1 MLKKLVSLLLSV
13 LLILSCCSAAFAAFA
28 ETAESED
35 VSVQAETAG
44 EQKGAEIEMDAHV
57 LALLQAYTEL
67 AKNQNE
73 MTDEQKA
80 KLAEYEEKL
89 QNFGSEFAG
98 ALSSAE
104 ATAQASKILSA
115 MTGTVAK
122 LTGKTGPVGELE
134 GKIDA
139 YEGRVSTAEPSEEDL
154 AGYNELVAS
163 YGKLT
168 DAQKGELEVTRFDK
182 LFHLV
187 LDREYYVYRAEVS
200 AETGKNPSSKDAYAA
215 AQARAETILGNAGY
229 VTCFAEAKALNETVN
244 NNKLSAQERLDA
256 FAAASEN
263 VRIYASLW
271 YKSYTCFYYKINS
284 SSAGKAFFTLAQAF
298 GKEALAAEP
307 FTEKSPAK
315 VSRPS
320 AKNYEGGENDPQYI
334 ADFAAYMENQKA
346 ISEYNCRKANHTAK
360 FEMQGMETVAAAAS
374 EYKAIV
380 DIAKD
385 ALAAMDA
392 FAADN
397 TNLAP
402 AKKVAAAYEKLTDYQ
417 KAVISESTVI
427 KVRTEPREY
436 DSSWSTT
443 SLYISTCCD
452 RCKDIAQYDKLT
464 AFIQLVNSIAEPYD
478 NDDIAKVRESYDAVP
493 ASLRASVPEE
503 VMEKYKAILA
513 SIAPDTPS
521 LVKPDLSVY
530 TETTVVYP
538 KGATRAQVEEA
549 LPKLEN
555 AVVNSILPLLGVDGG
570 LPNMVKTGLYTN
582 YSVAE
587 IAKMLYPLLGDL
599 AGSLLN
605 VTPEKLAKTL
615 TEGKFAGAV
624 AALNAAQT
632 AGDAAVAGGAENVD
646 YWSYF
651 TVVNGNFGFRD
662 GDKEGFLDAVA
673 ALFRPLSL
681 LATALQFENNI
692 STTNG
697 TYTYGAYEDL
707 MPIFEALDLEG
718 VLSSHEYTLY
728 VNKVK
733 ETDNNM
739 AMDARIRPIL
749 VPILNLVDR
758 FAEAPLDTLLDVLPK
773 LGWALKSNLVNDQ
786 LSTLISKIK
795 FVSVTPPDLSPA
807 GLYDLLAGDS
817 GEFSISLDENNAIKI
832 NKEKFVQFISDIA
845 GCGTAV
851 VKDSIARGTAYRL
864 GVDSDKPDAFVVL
877 FRWLYGEL
885 TTGKN
890 VKAIKGAV
898 DNFQDLNTVAKLL
911 VKVVLNCVAE
921 TPTDTALATVVNLFA
936 PAEPTTPDLSDIGNL
951 IPNIGG
957 NADNN
962 GDANAEQ
969 NSGGQT
975 QTDKLSNPKTG
986 GRIMSPC
993 FLLVTAAALA
1003 GGAILYK
1010 KKCGQD

>member
-1 MLKKLVSLLLSV
+1 MSKKLVSLLLSV
-13 LLILSCCSAAFAAFA
+13 LLILSCCSAAFVAFA

-35 VSVQAETAG
+35 VPVQAETAG
-44 EQKGAEIEMDAHV
+44 EQQGAEVEVDANV
-57 LALLQAYTEL
+57 LALLQAYTAL
-67 AKNQNE
+67 AQNQNE

-80 KLAEYEEKL
+80 KLAEYEEKI

-98 ALSSAE
+98 ALSSEE
-104 ATAQASKILSA
+104 ATAQASQILSA

-139 YEGRVSTAEPSEEDL
+139 YEGKMSTAEPSEEDL
-154 AGYNELVAS
+154 AGYNELVAA

-200 AETGKNPSSKDAYAA
+200 AETGKNPSSKDAYAT
-215 AQARAETILGNAGY
+215 AQQRAEAILGNAGY
-229 VTCFAEAKALNETVN
+229 VTCFQEAKALNETVN
-244 NNKLSAQERLDA
+244 NSKLSAQEKLDA

-263 VRIYASLW
+263 ARIYASFW
-271 YKSYTCFYYKINS
+271 YNSYSCFYYKINS
-284 SSAGKAFFTLAQAF
+284 SSAGKAFFTIVQAF
-298 GKEALAAEP
+298 EKEALKAEP
-307 FTEKSPAK
+307 FTEKSPTK
-315 VSRPS
+315 VPRPS
-320 AKNYEGGENDPQYI
+320 AKNYEGGEDNPQYI
-334 ADFAAYMENQKA
+334 ADFAKYMENQKA
-346 ISEYNCRKANHTAK
+346 ISEYNCRKANYTAN
-360 FEMQGMETVAAAAS
+360 FDLQGMETIAAVAP
-374 EYKAIV
+374 EYKVVV

-385 ALAAMDA
+385 AMAAMDA

-402 AKKVAAAYEKLTDYQ
+402 AKKVAATYEKLTDYQ
-417 KAVISESTVI
+417 KYVISESTVI
-427 KVRTEPREY
+427 KVRTEPKEY
-436 DSSWSTT
+436 ASSWSTT
-443 SLYISTCCD
+443 SLYISTCVD
-452 RCKDIAQYDKLT
+452 RCRDIAQYDKLT

-478 NDDIAKVRESYDAVP
+478 NDDIAKVRESYDEVP

-521 LVKPDLSVY
+521 LLKPDLSVY

-538 KGATRAQVEEA
+538 EGATRAQVEEA

-555 AVVNSILPLLGVDGG
+555 AVVDLILPLLGVDGG

-587 IAKMLYPLLGDL
+587 VAKMLYPLLGNL
-599 AGSLLN
+599 AGDLLN

-615 TEGKFAGAV
+615 TEEKFAGAV
-624 AALNAAQT
+624 AALNAAQA
-632 AGDAAVAGGAENVD
+632 AGDAAVAGGAKDVD
-646 YWSYF
+646 YWSYL
-651 TVVNGNFGFRD
+651 TVVDGNFGFQD

-681 LATALQFENNI
+681 LSTALQFENQI
-692 STTNG
+692 STTQG
-697 TYTYGAYEDL
+697 TYKYGAYEDL
-707 MPIFEALDLEG
+707 VPIFEALDLEG
-718 VLSSHEYTLY
+718 VMSSHEYTLY
-728 VNKVK
+728 VNEVK
-733 ETDNNM
+733 AANSNM
-739 AMDARIRPIL
+739 QMDARIRPIL

-773 LGWALKSNLVNDQ
+773 LGWALKSNMVNDQ
-786 LSTLISKIK
+786 LATLISKIK
-795 FVSVTPPDLSPA
+795 FVSITPPDLSPA

-817 GEFSISLDENNAIKI
+817 GVFAISLDENNAIKI
-832 NKEKFVQFISDIA
+832 DKEKFVQFINDIA

-885 TTGKN
+885 TTVKN
-890 VKAIKGAV
+890 MKAIKGAV
-898 DNFQDLNTVAKLL
+898 DNSQGLNAVAKLL
-911 VKVVLNCVAE
+911 VKTVLNRVAE
-921 TPTDTALATVVNLFA
+921 MPADTALATVVNLFA
-936 PAEPTTPDLSDIGNL
+936 PAEQTLPDLSGIGDL
-951 IPNIGG
+951 LPNIGG
-957 NADNN
+957 NGGNN

-969 NSGGQT
+969 NNGGQA
-975 QTDKLSNPKTG
+975 QTGTPSVPKTG
-986 GRIMSPC
+986 GQIMSAS
-993 FLLVTAAALA
+993 FSLAAAAALA
-1003 GGAILYK
+1003 CGAILYK
-1010 KKCGQD
+1010 KKCDQD

>member
-1 MLKKLVSLLLSV
+1 MSKKLVSLLLSV
-13 LLILSCCSAAFAAFA
+13 LLILSCCSAAFVAFA
-28 ETAESED
+28 EAAESEEVP
-35 VSVQAETAG
+35 VSTETAG
-44 EQKGAEIEMDAHV
+44 KEQGAEIEVDANV
-57 LALLQAYTEL
+57 LALLQAYTAL
-67 AKNQNE
+67 AQNQNE
-73 MTDEQKA
+73 MSDEQKA
-80 KLAEYEEKL
+80 KLAEYEEKI

-98 ALSSAE
+98 ALSSEE
-104 ATAQASKILSA
+104 ATAQASQILSA

-139 YEGRVSTAEPSEEDL
+139 YEGKISTAEPSEEDL
-154 AGYNELVAS
+154 AGYNELVAA

-200 AETGKNPSSKDAYAA
+200 AETGKNPSGKDAYAA
-215 AQARAETILGNAGY
+215 AQTRAEAILGNAGY

-244 NNKLSAQERLDA
+244 NSKLSAQEKLDA

-263 VRIYASLW
+263 ARTYASFW
-271 YKSYTCFYYKINS
+271 YKSYNCFYYKINS
-284 SSAGKAFFTLAQAF
+284 SSAGKAFFTVVQALE
-298 GKEALAAEP
+298 KEALAADP

-320 AKNYEGGENDPQYI
+320 AKDYDDGENDPQYI

-346 ISEYNCRKANHTAK
+346 IAEYNCRKANHTAK
-360 FEMQGMETVAAAAS
+360 FDLQGMETIAAVAP

-380 DIAKD
+380 DIAND

-417 KAVISESTVI
+417 KAVISESTTI
-427 KVRTEPREY
+427 KVRTEPKEY
-436 DSSWSTT
+436 ATSWSTT
-443 SLYISTCCD
+443 SLYISTCCS

-464 AFIQLVNSIAEPYD
+464 AFIALVNSVTEPYD
-478 NDDIAKVRESYDAVP
+478 NDDIAKVRESYNEIP
-493 ASLRASVPEE
+493 TSLRASVPEE

-513 SIAPDTPS
+513 CIAPDAS
-521 LVKPDLSVY
+521 LPVKPDLSVY

-538 KGATRAQVEEA
+538 EGATRAQVEEA

-555 AVVNSILPLLGVDGG
+555 TVVDLILPLLGVDGG
-570 LPNMVKTGLYTN
+570 LTNMVQTGLYTN

-587 IAKMLYPLLGDL
+587 IAKMLYPMLSDL
-599 AGSLLN
+599 TSGLLN
-605 VTPEKLAKTL
+605 TTPKKLADKL
-615 TEGKFAGAV
+615 TEEKFAGAV
-624 AALNAAQT
+624 AALNAAQA
-632 AGDAAVAGGAENVD
+632 AGDQAVADGAKDVD
-646 YWSYF
+646 YWSYL
-651 TVVNGNFGFRD
+651 TVTDGNFGFQD

-681 LATALQFENNI
+681 LATALPFENNI
-692 STTNG
+692 STTDG

-707 MPIFEALDLEG
+707 VPIFEALDLEG
-718 VLSSHEYTLY
+718 ILSSHEYTLY
-728 VNKVK
+728 VNEVK
-733 ETDNNM
+733 ETNNNM
-739 AMDARIRPIL
+739 VMDARIRPIL

-786 LSTLISKIK
+786 ISTLISKIK
-795 FVSVTPPDLSPA
+795 LVSVTPPDLSPA
-807 GLYDLLAGDS
+807 GLYDLLAGDA
-817 GEFSISLDENNAIKI
+817 GVFAISLDDNNAIKI
-832 NKEKFVQFISDIA
+832 DKEKFVQFINDIG

-885 TTGKN
+885 TTVKN
-890 VKAIKGAV
+890 MKAIKGAV
-898 DNFQDLNTVAKLL
+898 DNSQGINTVAKLL
-911 VKVVLNCVAE
+911 IKVVLNRVAE
-921 TPTDTALATVVNLFA
+921 MPTDTALATVVNLFA
-936 PAEPTTPDLSDIGNL
+936 PAEQTPPDLSGIGDL
-951 IPNIGG
+951 LPNIGG
-957 NADNN
+957 NSDNN
-962 GDANAEQ
+962 GDANA
-969 NSGGQT
+969 NSNNGGQA
-975 QTDKLSNPKTG
+975 QTGTPSIPKTG
-986 GRIMSPC
+986 GQIMSAC
-993 FLLVTAAALA
+993 FSLAAAAALA

-1010 KKCGQD
+1010 KKCDQD

>member
-1 MLKKLVSLLLSV
+1 MSKKLVSLLLSV
-13 LLILSCCSAAFAAFA
+13 LLILSCCSAAFVAFA

-35 VSVQAETAG
+35 VPVQAETAG
-44 EQKGAEIEMDAHV
+44 EQQGAEVEVDANV
-57 LALLQAYTEL
+57 LALLQAYTAL
-67 AKNQNE
+67 AQNQNE

-80 KLAEYEEKL
+80 KLAEYEEKI

-98 ALSSAE
+98 ALSSEE
-104 ATAQASKILSA
+104 ATAQANQILSA
-115 MTGTVAK
+115 MTGTVAR

-134 GKIDA
+134 AKIDA
-139 YEGRVSTAEPSEEDL
+139 YEGKMSTAEPSEEDL
-154 AGYNELVAS
+154 AGYNELVAA

-200 AETGKNPSSKDAYAA
+200 AETGKNPSSKDAYTT
-215 AQARAETILGNAGY
+215 AQQRAEAILGNAGY

-244 NNKLSAQERLDA
+244 NSKLSAQEKLDA

-263 VRIYASLW
+263 ARIYASFW
-271 YKSYTCFYYKINS
+271 YKSYSCFYYKINS
-284 SSAGKAFFTLAQAF
+284 SSAGKAFYTLAQAF
-298 GKEALAAEP
+298 EKEALKAEP
-307 FTEKSPAK
+307 FTEKSPTK
-315 VSRPS
+315 VSKPS
-320 AKNYEGGENDPQYI
+320 AKNYEGGENNPQYI
-334 ADFAAYMENQKA
+334 ADFAKYMENQKA
-346 ISEYNCRKANHTAK
+346 ISEYNCRKANYTAN
-360 FEMQGMETVAAAAS
+360 FDLQGMETIAAVAP

-385 ALAAMDA
+385 AMAAMDA

-417 KAVISESTVI
+417 KYVISESTAI
-427 KVRTEPREY
+427 KVRTEPKEY
-436 DSSWSTT
+436 ASSWSTT
-443 SLYISTCCD
+443 SLYISTCVD
-452 RCKDIAQYDKLT
+452 RCRDIAQYDKLT

-478 NDDIAKVRESYDAVP
+478 NDDIAKVRESYDEVP

-503 VMEKYKAILA
+503 VMDKYKAILA
-513 SIAPDTPS
+513 SIAPDAPS

-538 KGATRAQVEEA
+538 EGATRAQVEEA
-549 LPKLEN
+549 LPKLES
-555 AVVNSILPLLGVDGG
+555 AVVDLILPLLGVDGG

-587 IAKMLYPLLGDL
+587 VAKMLYPLLGNL
-599 AGSLLN
+599 AGDLLN

-615 TEGKFAGAV
+615 TEEKFAGAV
-624 AALNAAQT
+624 AALNAAQA
-632 AGDAAVAGGAENVD
+632 AGDAAVAGGAKDVD
-646 YWSYF
+646 YWSYL
-651 TVVNGNFGFRD
+651 TVVDGNFGFQD

-681 LATALQFENNI
+681 LSTALQFENQI
-692 STTNG
+692 STTQG
-697 TYTYGAYEDL
+697 TYKYGAYEDL
-707 MPIFEALDLEG
+707 VPIFEALDLEG
-718 VLSSHEYTLY
+718 VMSSHEYTLY
-728 VNKVK
+728 VNEVK
-733 ETDNNM
+733 AANSNM
-739 AMDARIRPIL
+739 QMDARIRPIL

-786 LSTLISKIK
+786 LATLISKIK
-795 FVSVTPPDLSPA
+795 FVSITPPDLSPA

-817 GEFSISLDENNAIKI
+817 GVFAISLDENNAIKI
-832 NKEKFVQFISDIA
+832 DKEKFVQFINDIA

-885 TTGKN
+885 TTVKN
-890 VKAIKGAV
+890 MKAIMGAV
-898 DNFQDLNTVAKLL
+898 DNSEGLNTVAKLL
-911 VKVVLNCVAE
+911 VKVVLNRVAE
-921 TPTDTALATVVNLFA
+921 MPTDTALATVVNLFA
-936 PAEPTTPDLSDIGNL
+936 PAEQTPPDLSGIGDL
-951 IPNIGG
+951 LPNIGG
-957 NADNN
+957 NAGNN
-962 GDANAEQ
+962 GDTEPSQ
-969 NSGGQT
+969 NNGGQA
-975 QTDKLSNPKTG
+975 QTGTPSIPKTG
-986 GRIMSPC
+986 GQIMSAC
-993 FLLVTAAALA
+993 FSLAAAAALA

-1010 KKCGQD
+1010 KKCDQD